1 MKPICVAFRV
11 LKVEEQKLQSQAI
24 AAEEAAMKKVNKVK
38 MEMRNQLQGF
48 VDMQNKMEMCGM
60 IVEAHA
66 EDVDKV
72 GGKFTVDSLNSVH
85 LIIQYS

>member
-1 MKPICVAFRV
+1 M
-11 LKVEEQKLQSQAI
+11 QSQAV

-38 MEMRNQLQGF
+38 TEMRNQLQGF
-48 VDMQNKMEMCGM
+48 VDMQNKMELYGM

-72 GGKFTVDSLNSVH
+72 YNGGGGEREG
-85 LIIQYS
+85 YSYSI